1 MNDIISPYGENQ
13 SFNNKKKYSDKI
25 RKIIFKGNNHS
36 QILLSD
42 KKINIKNLNL
52 NLSNFNKK
60 SEVNNEIIHS
70 HRNYSKISFPFIK
83 EKKDKKFDFFNS
95 EKKELLSHNENFFSE
110 INNEKKIKTGLNIN
124 SFLKRE
130 KGDSKIL
137 NIQSKKNTKNKNM
150 NKINQIVNFLIN
162 SPLSNNT
169 KNIYSKPIEKN
180 RFPREKMIDPLY
192 YIKYNINMTPKN
204 ENSSNGLRDYLKE
217 IEKNIDL
224 DDNKP
229 YFLSNIKDINYGK
242 IHVEHSNFSQ
252 SKIEANYKELLTKT
266 KTYKN
271 FKFSRNEDNSYI
283 IKKNKIKKN
292 VKENE
297 RKKKKSIIRDKFIK
311 LLDYQ
316 NKKKGI
322 IFRGNNMDK
331 TFMKYISF
339 DERMDNILNSSRQT
353 QYSINKKS
361 KYHESLINKIN
372 NIYKSY

>member
-25 RKIIFKGNNHS
+25 RKILFKGNNHS

-95 EKKELLSHNENFFSE
+95 EKKELLSHNES
-110 INNEKKIKTGLNIN
+110 KIKTGLNIN
-124 SFLKRE
+124 SFFKRE
-130 KGDSKIL
+130 KEYGSNVL